1 MELIRFDAD
10 HSGVTVT
17 DAMLER
23 AARAN
28 ELLHTGKGAGNDFL
42 GWVSLPSSIGKKELS
57 DIESVAAKLRGKADT
72 VICIGIGG
80 SYLGAKAVLEAM
92 TDSFESLKRHHDNP
106 TILFAGQN
114 ISEDYTHE
122 LLAATAERSI
132 AVIVISKSGTTTE
145 PAIAFRLLKAELER
159 RYGKEEAAER
169 IVAITDS
176 SRGAL
181 KTLADNEGY
190 PTFVIPDNV
199 GGRYSVLTPVGLL
212 PLAVAGIDIRALVEG
227 ARDMERMCG
236 AAP

>member
-42 GWVSLPSSIGKKELS
+42 GWVSLPSSIGEKELS

-92 TDSFESLKRHHDNP
+92 T
-106 TILFAGQN
+106 
-114 ISEDYTHE
+114 
-122 LLAATAERSI
+122 
-132 AVIVISKSGTTTE
+132 
-145 PAIAFRLLKAELER
+145 
-159 RYGKEEAAER
+159 
-169 IVAITDS
+169 
-176 SRGAL
+176 AL
-181 KTLADNEGY
+181 TLADALLMQRRRRADSSQAAAR
-190 PTFVIPDNV
+190 PQ
-199 GGRYSVLTPVGLL
+199 GR
-212 PLAVAGIDIRALVEG
+212 
-227 ARDMERMCG
+227 
-236 AAP
+236 